1 MDVPRRITP
10 KGAHER
16 RIAPDACP
24 PRIEEI
30 AGHGASGEEN
40 PTRYR
45 VDLRDALLSTMITA
59 QNLARRVACSIYP
72 SMPQGGRHCAPRCFR
87 ALLCFY

>member
-1 MDVPRRITP
+1 MDVPHRISP

-16 RIAPDACP
+16 RIAPFADP

-30 AGHGASGEEN
+30 AGYGASGGED

-59 QNLARRVACSIYP
+59 QNPAR
-72 SMPQGGRHCAPRCFR
+72 
-87 ALLCFY
+87 